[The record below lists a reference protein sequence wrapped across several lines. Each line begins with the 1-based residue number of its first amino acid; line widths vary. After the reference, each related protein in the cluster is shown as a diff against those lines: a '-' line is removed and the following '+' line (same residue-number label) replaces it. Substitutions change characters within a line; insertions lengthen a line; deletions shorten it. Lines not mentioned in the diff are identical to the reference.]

1 MRRLFFFFFYGAIK
15 IHRDG
20 VVRQRSVPACAPFSL
35 RLDIGTL
42 AQPPG
47 DLGRGHDALT
57 ASASTS
63 DPGTRGQAQG
73 PRPGPGTL
81 AALGR
86 SGTSEGASGRKPQR
100 GGGWLR
106 SALVSCVYSDAP
118 FASCGSCGC
127 LSPVPP
133 PTAVPRMRPAC
144 PGRPWS
150 FRLVL
155 SDGLTPGHRLGRL

>member
-1 MRRLFFFFFYGAIK
+1 MRRLFFFFFLRSHQNPQRRGCQAEIRSRVRALLSSVR
-15 IHRDG
+15 HRDPG
-20 VVRQRSVPACAPFSL
+20 PA
-35 RLDIGTL
+35 
-42 AQPPG
+42 PG
-47 DLGRGHDALT
+47 
-57 ASASTS
+57 
-63 DPGTRGQAQG
+63 
-73 PRPGPGTL
+73 RPGARPRRPDGLCQHFRPRDAARPRDARPGSGTL

-100 GGGWLR
+100 AGGWLR
-106 SALVSCVYSDAP
+106 SALVSCVYSEAP

-127 LSPVPP
+127 LSLVPP